1 MAGNDQARSALR
13 LVGPASIDRYIE
25 EAVELPGGGALNMA
39 YHWRSAGHPVT
50 LLSRVARDHA
60 MAFDRFVTQHG
71 ITVTDGWYALG
82 DPCSIDIRITDDRQ
96 PAMDG
101 FVEGVLGEF
110 ALGDPCS
117 IDIRIT
123 DDRQPA
129 MDGFVEGVLGEFRP
143 DPTEVDAIVDGTP
156 THFVLVDVVDAALH
170 AIAADRPADATRARW
185 TGDFLGF
192 RHMTGERFSATM
204 AHLELGIVG
213 WPGDPDDVKVT
224 ELAARAADLG
234 RTLVVTFGSQGI
246 LAVDARGSDRVD
258 RWFDVDARQV
268 TGSTIGCGDA
278 FAAAALSTWF
288 ETSDLAAAVDAG
300 RRLGANA
307 TEWVRPLPDSAY
319 ATSRS

>member
-13 LVGPASIDRYIE
+13 LVGPASIDRYID

-60 MAFDRFVTQHG
+60 TAFDRFVAEHG
-71 ITVTDGWYALG
+71 IAVTDGWYA
-82 DPCSIDIRITDDRQ
+82 
-96 PAMDG
+96 A
-101 FVEGVLGEF
+101 
-110 ALGDPCS
+110 GDPCS

-143 DPTEVDAIVDGTP
+143 KPAEVDAIVDGTP

-170 AIAADRPADATRARW
+170 AIAADLPVDGTRARW
-185 TGDFLGF
+185 TGDFLSF

-204 AHLELGIVG
+204 AHLEFGIVG

-224 ELAARAADLG
+224 ELA
-234 RTLVVTFGSQGI
+234 
-246 LAVDARGSDRVD
+246 
-258 RWFDVDARQV
+258 
-268 TGSTIGCGDA
+268 
-278 FAAAALSTWF
+278 
-288 ETSDLAAAVDAG
+288 
-300 RRLGANA
+300 
-307 TEWVRPLPDSAY
+307 
-319 ATSRS
+319 

>member
-1 MAGNDQARSALR
+1 MDGDDQARSALR
-13 LVGPASIDRYIE
+13 LVGPASIDRYID

-60 MAFDRFVTQHG
+60 TAFDRFVAEHG
-71 ITVTDGWYALG
+71 IAVTDGWYAAG
-82 DPCSIDIRITDDRQ
+82 DPCSIDIRITADQ
-96 PAMDG
+96 
-101 FVEGVLGEF
+101 
-110 ALGDPCS
+110 
-117 IDIRIT
+117 
-123 DDRQPA
+123 QPA

-143 DPTEVDAIVDGTP
+143 KPAEVDAIVDGTP

-246 LAVDARGSDRVD
+246 LAVDSRGSDRVD
-258 RWFDVDARQV
+258 RWFDVEARQV
-268 TGSTIGCGDA
+268 TGTTIGCGDA

-300 RRLGANA
+300 RRLGADA

>member
-1 MAGNDQARSALR
+1 MDGDDQARSALR
-13 LVGPASIDRYIE
+13 LVGPASIDRYID

-60 MAFDRFVTQHG
+60 TAFDRFVAEHG
-71 ITVTDGWYALG
+71 IAVTDGWYAAG

-110 ALGDPCS
+110 WPK
-117 IDIRIT
+117 
-123 DDRQPA
+123 PA
-129 MDGFVEGVLGEFRP
+129 
-143 DPTEVDAIVDGTP
+143 EVDAIVDGTP

-170 AIAADRPADATRARW
+170 AIAADRPVDATPARW
-185 TGDFLGF
+185 TGDFLSF

-246 LAVDARGSDRVD
+246 LAVDARGTDRVD
-258 RWFDVDARQV
+258 RWFDVGARQV
-268 TGSTIGCGDA
+268 TGTTIGCGDA

-300 RRLGANA
+300 RRLGADA